1 MRRPPLAALATLAL
15 VLAMLILSGCFS
27 SFIAPDS
34 AARPDQDVVI
44 INNNGGCPFCVRWIL
59 QREANLL
66 VYDAAR
72 DGQNVNPLRLMPGR
86 YHVSV
91 GWLNVF
97 SGKGASVDSTLDLR
111 AGHTY
116 TVHLTDKLWAPTRV
130 WITGDTDGGRIVGMS
145 R

>member
-27 SFIAPDS
+27 SFIAPDG
-34 AARPDQDVVI
+34 AGRPNQDVVI
-44 INNNGGCPFCVRWIL
+44 INNNGGCPFCVRWI
-59 QREANLL
+59 QQTESKIW

-72 DGQNVNPLRLMPGR
+72 DGQKNPLRLMPGR

-97 SGKGASVDSTLDLR
+97 SGKGASVDSTLDLQ
-111 AGHTY
+111 AGHT
-116 TVHLTDKLWAPTRV
+116 
-130 WITGDTDGGRIVGMS
+130 
-145 R
+145 